1 MARFL
6 SPIEYGILYT
16 LISITQWWT
25 IPDETTRS
33 VMSKYTAKYVIN
45 DEYGKISY
53 ILRRATRR
61 LLIMSIIAF
70 FIFIPISVFMGK
82 YLDINPLFII
92 STGSMLVLTSILPA
106 SWGVLQGLQRFWI
119 VGFRVTLDMVLRFV
133 FGIAFVLLGFGVAGA
148 YSAIV
153 AATLVVLVM
162 SYYSLKD
169 IWKIKPVK
177 VETKEV
183 YKYAWPILIGSVLL
197 TIMFTI
203 DVILVKR
210 FFSPI
215 VAGYYSAISTLAKVI
230 FFAGT
235 GLTRVMFPLVAER
248 HEKGEWHKDLL
259 YKSLIIVLIISIIL
273 IVIYT
278 LFPNQVVSL
287 LFGNKYLV
295 DIILDNKLYIP
306 LSHLVKYLAISMM
319 FMSLTYT
326 ICFYNWSINKK
337 RFIFLI
343 ILGTIAEIVLLLL
356 SHRTIFQY
364 IRVLIIVNIALFFM
378 MLTTLIERKKYIQ
391 QNN

>member
-1 MARFL
+1 
-6 SPIEYGILYT
+6 
-16 LISITQWWT
+16 
-25 IPDETTRS
+25 
-33 VMSKYTAKYVIN
+33 
-45 DEYGKISY
+45 
-53 ILRRATRR
+53 
-61 LLIMSIIAF
+61 
-70 FIFIPISVFMGK
+70 
-82 YLDINPLFII
+82 
-92 STGSMLVLTSILPA
+92 
-106 SWGVLQGLQRFWI
+106 
-119 VGFRVTLDMVLRFV
+119 
-133 FGIAFVLLGFGVAGA
+133 
-148 YSAIV
+148 
-153 AATLVVLVM
+153 
-162 SYYSLKD
+162 
-169 IWKIKPVK
+169 
-177 VETKEV
+177 
-183 YKYAWPILIGSVLL
+183 
-197 TIMFTI
+197 
-203 DVILVKR
+203 
-210 FFSPI
+210 
-215 VAGYYSAISTLAKVI
+215 
-230 FFAGT
+230 
-235 GLTRVMFPLVAER
+235 MFPLVAER